1 MGQANRDKCEMSRLL
16 NGLYN
21 LDRVFASLGGA
32 PRQETISSEVGRVAR
47 GEAHGHFWFETWVAK
62 RLAHWLDTDTK
73 LWGPDHTG
81 LAIKHADALDAVDKA
96 LEQAQSTLH
105 DARVQVN
112 AVKQEL
118 PK

>member
-1 MGQANRDKCEMSRLL
+1 MSRVL
-16 NGLYN
+16 NSLYN
-21 LDRVFASLGGA
+21 LDRAAASLCGA

-47 GEAHGHFWFETWVAK
+47 GTAQGHWWFETWAAK
-62 RLAHWLDTDTK
+62 RLARWLDTDTR

-96 LEQAQSTLH
+96 LEQAQFTLH

>member
-1 MGQANRDKCEMSRLL
+1 MSRVL
-16 NGLYN
+16 NWAYN
-21 LDRVFASLGGA
+21 IDRSVASLFGA

-47 GEAHGHFWFETWVAK
+47 GEAQGHWWFETWTAK
-62 RLAHWLDTDTK
+62 RLAHWLDTDTR

-96 LEQAQSTLH
+96 LEQAQATLDH
-105 DARVQVN
+105 ARAQVS